1 MPALPVLLLVTSF
14 YFTRKIEANREPLSY
29 VSISRCIYL
38 STSHLP
44 SFFPFVLGSSS
55 TWALGSTPP
64 TFPGTDHYPSQQL
77 LNLLKPLINK
87 IKDWIHR
94 IAGVSSRGAIDHGL
108 QLTVLASFEIR
119 CFLAIVFKLGIIGLN
134 PNFTH

>member
-44 SFFPFVLGSSS
+44 SFFPFALGSSS

-94 IAGVSSRGAIDHGL
+94 IAGVSSSRYSRAITGQSWSHRPWFATHCAG
-108 QLTVLASFEIR
+108 QL
-119 CFLAIVFKLGIIGLN
+119 
-134 PNFTH
+134 